1 MNRPKRKTGTGRGFF
16 LAGGLVLLVRV
27 EGKAHRSPLGIGATA
42 EEPWNYI
49 HTPTAWSTHSLLLD
63 VKRGSW
69 VTHAFDIQCD
79 ESYFLRYHWRTNK
92 LVATRHV
99 IYSLGADGAIV
110 GAKSKWKWMS
120 PF

>member
-1 MNRPKRKTGTGRGFF
+1 MNRRKRIGCAVAGLV
-16 LAGGLVLLVRV
+16 LAGGFLILVRV

-42 EEPWNYI
+42 EEAWNYI